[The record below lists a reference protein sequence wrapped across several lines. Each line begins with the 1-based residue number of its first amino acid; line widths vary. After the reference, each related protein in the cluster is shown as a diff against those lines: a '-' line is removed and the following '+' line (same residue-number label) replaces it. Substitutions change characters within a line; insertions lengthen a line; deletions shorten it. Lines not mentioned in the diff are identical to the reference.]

1 MNTIAAQTQRIP
13 RVGLIALIALV
24 AAFALFMVIRLGVV
38 GGSGSQSVVSTTP
51 PTPASTPVKT
61 PSVPKAPAVVLLP
74 GLPNQVAAKLR
85 YSRVVVVSVYLASAP
100 DDRAA
105 LIATRKGARSAGA
118 GYVAVNVANNKNA
131 TAMNEF
137 VGPVASP
144 TMLVVRRPGK
154 IVTKISGAVDA
165 AVVQQAAHNAGAR
178 IR

>member
-24 AAFALFMVIRLGVV
+24 AAFALFMVVRLGVV
-38 GGSGSQSVVSTTP
+38 GGSGSQSVVST
-51 PTPASTPVKT
+51 TPASTPVKT

-85 YSRVVVVSVYLASAP
+85 YSRVVVVSVYLESAP